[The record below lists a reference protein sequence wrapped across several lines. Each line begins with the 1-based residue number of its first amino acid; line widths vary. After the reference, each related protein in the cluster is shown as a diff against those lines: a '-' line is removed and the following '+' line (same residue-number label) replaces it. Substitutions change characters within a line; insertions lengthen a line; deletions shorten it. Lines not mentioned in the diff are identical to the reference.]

1 MGIQDLYK
9 VIPKNQCIA
18 YRLQEFEGMRFAV
31 DISIFLYKTIR
42 SCGPDRWKSYF
53 MLLLCTLKKNHIRA
67 VCIFDGPNPPPE
79 KAREQKRRRDE
90 NKKHLSRLSE
100 AIEMRNLLQDSYL
113 VSDDMPSD
121 DIIRKCKNVIDPRKK
136 KSDFTIYSNVS
147 DIIESL
153 KSVIQKLEYQT
164 IPITN
169 EHKEMAKSIVEMMG
183 LHMIQADGEA
193 EGLCASLAVSGYVD
207 AVLTEDT
214 DVLAYKTPLMIAFK
228 KYKISDEMVI
238 GIHFESLLEEMDLS
252 SDEFRDLCI
261 LLSCDYNDRVKGY
274 PPDGKT
280 HKKPISIGA
289 KHALTMIEEYRTLEI
304 IEDHLEDANPLIY
317 PRCRELFTPPPI
329 DATMMIPYNLEPD
342 YIKLAKFMEEYR
354 VNIDINYIKDC
365 YTHERIEFDENTVSN
380 SNEEN

>member
-18 YRLQEFEGMRFAV
+18 YRLADFEGMRFAV

-42 SCGPDRWKSYF
+42 SCGSVRWVSYF
-53 MLLLCTLKKNHIRA
+53 IMLLCTLKKNKIRA

-90 NKKHLSRLSE
+90 NGKHLKRLAD
-100 AIEMRNLLQDSYL
+100 AITMRNLLQDEYL
-113 VSDDMPSD
+113 IGDKSLPEDV
-121 DIIRKCKNVIDPRKK
+121 INTCKNLINPRK
-136 KSDFTIYSNVS
+136 SIDFTIYSNTS

-153 KSVIQKLEYQT
+153 KSIIQKLENQT

-169 EHKEMAKSIVEMMG
+169 VHKEMAKEIVELMG

-193 EGLCASLAVSGYVD
+193 EGLCASLAVKGYVD

-228 KYKISDEMVI
+228 DYKISDEMVI
-238 GIHFESLLEEMDLS
+238 GIHFDSLLEEMDLEAN
-252 SDEFRDLCI
+252 EFRDLCI

-289 KHALTMIEEYRTLEI
+289 KYALTMIEEYRTLEI
-304 IEDHLEDANPLIY
+304 VEDHLEDAGPLIY
-317 PRCRELFTPPPI
+317 PRCRELFTPPPV
-329 DATMMIPYNLEPD
+329 DVSMMIPYNLEPD
-342 YIKLAKFMEEYR
+342 YKKLERFIEDHGVTIGLE
-354 VNIDINYIKDC
+354 YIKNC
-365 YTHERIEFDENTVSN
+365 YTHEVILFDEETMSN
-380 SNEEN
+380 SE